1 MTILGNGGQVLIGTT
16 TGNTSDRFTI
26 VDPGNAFMSLRSET
40 EADGHSQVIDFAV
53 GTSDRSSSNLVSSI
67 TAAIPTGAG
76 AGGTLKGYLAFSTN
90 SGDSLSER
98 VRIDETGTLS
108 IKNSTYLSNSSTITS
123 RITLNSENTSIWT
136 GTRELVAFDLIGNGA
151 DHRTGT
157 LSIKCKKASGDTAP
171 TEMLRIDGVYDQI
184 LLSTAKV
191 GIGTTSPGNPLHVR
205 STITDLLKLDCN
217 DNGNLGAHLQLNH
230 DSASPADDDVV
241 GAIEFS
247 GKDSNGNATIYSR
260 IRGVAIDVTDGT
272 EDGALVFGTRENAS
286 FGERMRISGANV
298 YIGTTTSH
306 AGKFIVKDTDN
317 SGNQIWVIG
326 RTNGDTG
333 SISFRNNA
341 DDAYTGRI
349 QASTANGMEFNSA
362 GSTRGSFDTS
372 GDFIINDGNLKILT
386 AGHGIDFSVTSDAPI
401 SPSSELFDDYEEGTW
416 APTLHDS
423 SGNNSSFATVTNA
436 NYTRIGDTVRLS
448 MRAVNMLTAGMVS
461 GNAVYVKG
469 LPYSTSQYNY
479 GTAWIRG
486 FSDSVWTPDACL
498 VFAICDTNQIFF
510 QGDTGGTGGAAFTW
524 GDVVNNQ
531 TDCWFTII
539 YKTS

>member
-1 MTILGNGGQVLIGTT
+1 
-16 TGNTSDRFTI
+16 
-26 VDPGNAFMSLRSET
+26 
-40 EADGHSQVIDFAV
+40 
-53 GTSDRSSSNLVSSI
+53 
-67 TAAIPTGAG
+67 
-76 AGGTLKGYLAFSTN
+76 
-90 SGDSLSER
+90 
-98 VRIDETGTLS
+98 
-108 IKNSTYLSNSSTITS
+108 
-123 RITLNSENTSIWT
+123 
-136 GTRELVAFDLIGNGA
+136 
-151 DHRTGT
+151 
-157 LSIKCKKASGDTAP
+157 
-171 TEMLRIDGVYDQI
+171 EMLRIDGVYDQI

-401 SPSSELFDDYEEGTW
+401 SPSSELFD
-416 APTLHDS
+416 
-423 SGNNSSFATVTNA
+423 
-436 NYTRIGDTVRLS
+436 
-448 MRAVNMLTAGMVS
+448 
-461 GNAVYVKG
+461 
-469 LPYSTSQYNY
+469 
-479 GTAWIRG
+479 
-486 FSDSVWTPDACL
+486 
-498 VFAICDTNQIFF
+498 
-510 QGDTGGTGGAAFTW
+510 
-524 GDVVNNQ
+524 
-531 TDCWFTII
+531 
-539 YKTS
+539 